1 MSQNSVL
8 LKTIRLG
15 RCVCKLLKFAKNA
28 DLAKFSDAEMRP
40 FQASGTKFGPLMGV
54 SQILEFFKL
63 LYSVTCA
70 ISLLEIRQTD
80 LSSIEKFRKNKI

>member
-1 MSQNSVL
+1 MPS
-8 LKTIRLG
+8 LG
-15 RCVCKLLKFAKNA
+15 HFLA
-28 DLAKFSDAEMRP
+28 D
-40 FQASGTKFGPLMGV
+40 GTKSSPLTGV

-80 LSSIEKFRKNKI
+80 LSSILKNIEK

>member
-1 MSQNSVL
+1 MPSC
-8 LKTIRLG
+8 G
-15 RCVCKLLKFAKNA
+15 HF
-28 DLAKFSDAEMRP
+28 LAG
-40 FQASGTKFGPLMGV
+40 GTKSAPRMGV

-80 LSSIEKFRKNKI
+80 LSSILKNFGKKIKFKK